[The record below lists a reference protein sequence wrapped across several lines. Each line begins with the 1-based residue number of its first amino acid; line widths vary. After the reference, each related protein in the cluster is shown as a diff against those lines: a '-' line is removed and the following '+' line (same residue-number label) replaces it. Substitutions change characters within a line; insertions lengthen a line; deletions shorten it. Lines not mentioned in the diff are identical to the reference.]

1 MKKFAGTMIRCSACA
16 RARAGSLAF
25 PCMQGA
31 PNIDDF
37 LPDKEAIIDYR
48 ALGSPAALR
57 AELLRLGSDAA
68 AWNAKVDPWA
78 GRLYKQAPDLHL
90 LPRLSVDNRGVSSI

>member
-1 MKKFAGTMIRCSACA
+1 MREGFAGTNALSACKLVLP
-16 RARAGSLAF
+16 SLTLTSA
-25 PCMQGA
+25 QGA
-31 PNIDDF
+31 PNIDEF

-68 AWNAKVDPWA
+68 AWNAKVGPCA
-78 GRLYKQAPDLHL
+78 GCLCMWTKTASKTLTIYDICL
-90 LPRLSVDNRGVSSI
+90 I